1 MGGHSG
7 RPRGKINE
15 CNYFSSVPN
24 QTRRRLDTLK
34 LSDSEIER
42 DNRKDFTLVRNIIDD
57 VNGEEIDDNNNNE
70 YSRRTHTFCN
80 LQIIETALN
89 KTLIYDCHFDHV
101 IEDSIKFVSKNIRLY
116 IE

>member
-1 MGGHSG
+1 M
-7 RPRGKINE
+7 
-15 CNYFSSVPN
+15 
-24 QTRRRLDTLK
+24 K

-42 DNRKDFTLVRNIIDD
+42 DNRKNFMLVRNIIDD
-57 VNGEEIDDNNNNE
+57 VNGEEIDDNDNNNE

-80 LQIIETALN
+80 LQIIETALD

-101 IEDSIKFVSKNIRLY
+101 IEDSIKFVSENIRLY